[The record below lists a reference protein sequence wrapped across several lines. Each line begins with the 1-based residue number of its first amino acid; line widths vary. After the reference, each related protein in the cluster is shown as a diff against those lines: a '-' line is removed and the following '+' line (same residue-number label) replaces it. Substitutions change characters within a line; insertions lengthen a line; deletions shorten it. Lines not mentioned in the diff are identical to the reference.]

1 MQNELTDLEKAHI
14 VMQAAIGH
22 ITDDESFEIA
32 VCGCKSAGMPDNE
45 IIEYLKQSPKFDKEA
60 VTRVKSF
67 KAEGGRT
74 VASLIKLAKD
84 TIGFQ
89 PPWAGNHGFNWR
101 MNLSSYPT
109 YTPQIVSASTVPA
122 IASSLPKL
130 QRYGTAKVPF
140 ERYSHLSGIEQLK
153 IFFSVIRKDGDLSQ
167 IATSYNGPGRKLPLL
182 SLDDILSIESVADLE
197 AKITM
202 PFSDSGAWVVKNP
215 VGDAEGNDH
224 SVIDHRFLLWEQDK
238 VPLKKQ
244 YGAIKDS
251 KLPIAAVTYSGGKS
265 LHALIEVNAKSAEE
279 HEEIARRVFAVF
291 DRHSADYDKSVKNP
305 GRLTRLPG
313 LQRGEQ
319 MQQLI
324 ALREDFPNAFS
335 DIQTW
340 LEYEESGTRLPI
352 AEYLDED
359 GDEDE
364 DEDYIIGDIVAQ
376 GDLFCIGGGSK
387 VGKSFCAMSLAA
399 ELIKPSGGKWLNF
412 PITPKADGTGYKV
425 FYINT
430 EIKKR
435 SFKKRMKT
443 LLASSNSAEYKKNII
458 VLHLRGFM
466 ELFKAWKTDLIK
478 QVTDFGADFLI
489 MDPIYPI
496 IDGDENLTADMKEFI
511 NNLKNIQVETN
522 TTLPY
527 THHHRKGDLRDEEP
541 RDRLAGS
548 GVVARSY
555 DALMDITGINDRF
568 LRNGGIETKTTDEHG
583 NDRYSVRAV
592 RIEFDLRGE
601 KDYFPM
607 NFWRD
612 GGEYVKDQSGVIQ
625 HAWDNG
631 LKSAFNMLQLSV
643 VRGQLGDKISVI
655 DSEGGNSGR
664 RKTKTRTAPEDENS
678 AANQCAKVKI
688 LDRVPKIGKPHTLQE
703 IMKLCDITGA
713 STARDAINQLI
724 KEGDLEITEDG
735 QQGVKGAGKKY
746 YVTEAYL
753 QRKKKK
759 VD

>member
-22 ITDDESFEIA
+22 ITDNESFETA
-32 VCGCKSAGMPDNE
+32 VCGCKSAGMSDE
-45 IIEYLKQSPKFDKEA
+45 QIIEYLKQSPKFGKEA

-74 VASLIKLAKD
+74 VASLIKWAKD
-84 TIGFQ
+84 TFGFQ
-89 PPWAGNHGFNWR
+89 PSWAGNHSTNWR

-109 YTPQIVSASTVPA
+109 YTPQIVAASSVPA

-130 QRYGTAKVPF
+130 QRYGAAKVPF
-140 ERYSHLSGIEQLK
+140 ERYSHLSEIEQLK
-153 IFFSVIRKDGDLSQ
+153 IFFSVIRKDGELSQ
-167 IATSYNGPGRKLPLL
+167 IATACNGAGRKLPLL
-182 SLDDILSIESVADLE
+182 SRDDILGIESVADLE

-202 PFSDSGAWVVKNP
+202 PFSNSGAWVVKNP

-224 SVIDHRFLLWEQDK
+224 SVIDYRFLLWEQDK
-238 VPLKKQ
+238 DPLNKQ
-244 YGAIKDS
+244 YGAIKNS

-265 LHALIEVNAKSAEE
+265 LHALIEVNAKSEEE
-279 HEEIARRVFAVF
+279 HKEIARRVFAVF
-291 DRHSADYDKSVKNP
+291 DRHGADYDKSVKNP

-313 LQRGEQ
+313 IMRGEQ
-319 MQQLI
+319 MQRLI
-324 ALREDFPNAFS
+324 ALKEDFPNAFS
-335 DIQTW
+335 DIHTW
-340 LEYEESGTRLPI
+340 LEYEESGVRLPI
-352 AEYLDED
+352 AEYLDE
-359 GDEDE
+359 DEDE

-387 VGKSFCAMSLAA
+387 VGKSFFTMKLAA

-412 PITPKADGTGYKV
+412 PIKPKADGTGYKV

-435 SFKKRMKT
+435 SFKKRMET
-443 LLASSNSAEYKKNII
+443 LLAASNSAEYKKNIK

-489 MDPIYPI
+489 IDPIYPI

-527 THHHRKGDLRDEEP
+527 THHHKKGDLRDEEP

-568 LRNGGIETKTTDEHG
+568 LRNGGIETKITDEHG
-583 NDRYSVRAV
+583 NDRFSVRAV

-612 GGEYVKDQSGVIQ
+612 GGEYVKDQSGIIQ

-631 LKSAFNMLQLSV
+631 LKSAFNNQQVLA

-655 DSEGGNSGR
+655 NNEGGNSGR
-664 RKTKTRTAPEDENS
+664 RKTKTRTAPEDENN
-678 AANQCAKVKI
+678 AANQCAKDKI
-688 LDRVPKIGKPHTLQE
+688 LDRVPIIGKPHTLQE
-703 IMKLCDITGA
+703 IMKLCDITGE
-713 STARDAINQLI
+713 STARDAINLLI
-724 KEGDLEITEDG
+724 KEGKFEITEDG

-746 YVTEAYL
+746 YVTEAYR
-753 QRKKKK
+753 QKK